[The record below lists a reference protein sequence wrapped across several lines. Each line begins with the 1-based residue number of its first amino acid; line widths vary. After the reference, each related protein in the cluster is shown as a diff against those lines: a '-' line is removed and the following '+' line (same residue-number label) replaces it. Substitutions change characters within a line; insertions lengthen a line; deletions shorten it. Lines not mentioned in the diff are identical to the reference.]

1 MQRRIVF
8 LRFLFCLLPFGA
20 ACSHNSALT
29 GPSTSTSSTTPTAA
43 PSTLAGQVV
52 DQSTKQAIASATLM
66 LVDPAGVL
74 ATTTTVS
81 DGAGGFSFANVAAGT
96 YSLQTAATGYSASNA
111 TISVP
116 VGALTVQM
124 LRAGVQPSLPLEV
137 VITGPSTI
145 AVGQSIQLTA
155 NLLYTDGTRKDVTNV
170 AKWASTTA
178 SAGVSSSGLL
188 TGFVP
193 GSPVITANI
202 ENVGGALAVTVLA
215 R

>member
-8 LRFLFCLLPFGA
+8 LRFLFCLLPLGA

-29 GPSTSTSSTTPTAA
+29 GPSTPSSTPTAG

-52 DQSTKQAIASATLM
+52 DQSTKQAIASATLT
-66 LVDPAGVL
+66 LVDPAGVV

-81 DGAGGFSFANVAAGT
+81 DGAGKFAFANVAAGT

-116 VGALTVQM
+116 VGAFTVQM

-137 VITGPSTI
+137 AIAGPSTI

-155 NLLYTDGTRKDVTNV
+155 NLVYTDGTRKDVTNV
-170 AKWASTTA
+170 TKWASTTA
-178 SAGVSSSGLL
+178 SAAVSTSGVL
-188 TGFVP
+188 TGYTA
-193 GSPVITANI
+193 GGTVITASV
-202 ENVGGALAVTVLA
+202 ENVQGSLPVTVVA